1 MAFSQLQLTNAGTR
15 ELAKGGALV
24 LTKIALGDGQM
35 GDVATASGLA
45 RKVCEVTPTVTS
57 DNEYQVIEGVFDN
70 IALEITEE
78 KNIQEVGVFGKVGEG
93 ADVLLYYA
101 KGNAFVFPPKT
112 QQQMT
117 VKIPFRVKIVGN
129 REVTVSLNTQ
139 MSGMAT
145 ADSVNRVQDTVNQF
159 KTGSVSDLA
168 RLINIENLGAL
179 FGKIVKTN
187 NDVDNLSTPGI
198 YQYTT
203 NMSPKGISSSYGF
216 ILVFSNGIGSP
227 GQNGHFTWQL
237 FVGTNGRMW
246 VRKRI
251 NTEAWNVTDVA
262 NGNVLTALLRKIGL
276 DEWGA
281 TIAINTCPSGTNFGT
296 FLASSA
302 VPIGFNIVK
311 DNNAPAKTVYVW
323 KQSNAIASCFALA
336 DNGAFLTA
344 TLNSGRFSEWRD
356 LSQPPAPLVLT
367 GQFAAYLRSNA
378 VPVGSVPVK
387 DSTTGA
393 FGTVTKVDNNN
404 IYFTG
409 AMREQGKTY
418 QVAYAIVDGV
428 VPSAF
433 TKWALT

>member
-24 LTKIALGDGQM
+24 LTKIALGDGQI

-70 IALEITEE
+70 IALDITAE

-281 TIAINTCPSGTNFGT
+281 TIAINTCPSGANFGT

-323 KQSNAIASCFALA
+323 KQSNAIASCFAMA
-336 DNGAFLTA
+336 DNGSFLTA
-344 TLNSGRFSEWRD
+344 TLNGGRLSEWRD
-356 LSQPPAPLVLT
+356 LSQPLAPLVST